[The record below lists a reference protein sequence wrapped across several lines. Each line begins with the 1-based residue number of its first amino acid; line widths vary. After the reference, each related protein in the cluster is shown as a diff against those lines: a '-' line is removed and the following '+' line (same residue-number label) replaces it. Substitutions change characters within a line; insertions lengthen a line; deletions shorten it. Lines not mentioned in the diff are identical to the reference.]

1 MKHFM
6 TSLHGVFSLFAALSL
21 LSFSCKKESGKI
33 APGVLA
39 TVTPPVSTTQP
50 DPFYFGAD
58 LSYANQILDH
68 GGVFTDQNETR
79 NPYRILKDHGA
90 TVARFR
96 LWHNPIW
103 TKTVYGAAGTQLYN
117 DIADVEKGIRLAK
130 EQGMRINLDIH
141 YSDTWA
147 DPGRQEVPK
156 AWSGIKTIDV
166 LADSVYQYTTQVLQR
181 LNRQG
186 LMPDMVQIGNEINCG
201 MLYGDAPADFP
212 ACNACKGQWG
222 ALGQVINSGI
232 RAVRTV
238 STTSA
243 TKPRVLLHVADP
255 KNVVWWFDNITTQG
269 KVTDFD
275 VLGFSYY
282 PLWHTTV
289 PVDQVGA
296 TVLSFKTKYGKPVMV
311 LETGYPWT
319 SGNADGYANLF
330 GSQTPLPGYPFTQ
343 QGQFDLLK
351 TLTQQLKDG
360 GASGLMYW
368 EPAWITS
375 GLKDLYGT
383 GSSWE
388 NTTLFDFGGKPTLG
402 MDYMKQAYK

>member
-1 MKHFM
+1 M
-6 TSLHGVFSLFAALSL
+6 TNLHCVLSLFAAVGL
-21 LSFSCKKESGKI
+21 LSFSFKKETNSSI
-33 APGVLA
+33 APDVPA
-39 TVTPPVSTTQP
+39 TITPPVSTTQP

-58 LSYANQILDH
+58 LSYANQILDQ
-68 GGVFTDQNETR
+68 GGIFTDQNETR
-79 NPYRILKDHGA
+79 SPYRILKDHGT

-96 LWHNPIW
+96 LWHNPVW
-103 TKTVYGAAGTQLYN
+103 TKTVYRTAGKQLYN
-117 DIADVEKGIRLAK
+117 DISDVEKGIRLAK
-130 EQGMRINLDIH
+130 EQGMLINLDIH

-156 AWSGIKTIDV
+156 AWAGIKTIDV
-166 LADSVYQYTTQVLQR
+166 LADSVYQYTTTVLQR

-201 MLYGDAPADFP
+201 MLYGNTPADFP
-212 ACNACKGQWG
+212 TCNACKGQWLQ
-222 ALGQVINSGI
+222 LGQVINSGI
-232 RAVRTV
+232 RAVRRV
-238 STTSA
+238 SATSA

-255 KNVVWWFDNITTQG
+255 KNVVWWFDNIIAQG

-275 VLGFSYY
+275 GIGFSYY

-289 PVDQVGA
+289 AVDQVGV

-319 SGNADGYANLF
+319 NRNADGYANLF

-343 QGQFDLLK
+343 QGQFDLMK
-351 TLTQQLKDG
+351 TMTQQLKDG
-360 GASGLMYW
+360 GASGILYW

-375 GLKDLYGT
+375 SLKDLYGT

-388 NTTLFDFGGKPTLG
+388 NTTLFDFVGKPTLG
-402 MDYMKQAYK
+402 MGYMKQVYK